1 MLATPLLAMHKAR
14 PQMALFPRAIL
25 EAILLTEGPI
35 GSADDVARH
44 LGLANRFKVARL
56 LKREGLPPLHRI
68 GEWATVLAWTIAAER
83 ERLSLCR
90 IAFRSRRYPSA
101 CYRLVKE
108 ITGIGWEEVKGR
120 GSAWVER
127 QFIRELHAQGIARA

>member
-1 MLATPLLAMHKAR
+1 
-14 PQMALFPRAIL
+14 MALFPRAIL
-25 EAILLTEGPI
+25 EAILLAEGPI
-35 GSADDVARH
+35 GSADAVARH

-56 LKREGLPPLHRI
+56 LKREGLPPLHRL
-68 GEWATVLAWTIAAER
+68 GEWATVLSWTIAAER
-83 ERLSLCR
+83 HGLSLCR

-108 ITGIGWEEVKGR
+108 VTGIGWEEVKAR

-127 QFIRELHAQGIARA
+127 QFIRELRAQHVVQ

>member
-1 MLATPLLAMHKAR
+1 MLATPLTAIHKAR

-25 EAILLTEGPI
+25 EAVLLAEGPI
-35 GSADDVARH
+35 GSADSVARH

-56 LKREGLPPLHRI
+56 LKREGLPPLHRL
-68 GEWATVLAWTIAAER
+68 GEWATVLSWTISAER

-90 IAFRSRRYPSA
+90 IAFRSHRHPSA

-108 ITGIGWEEVKGR
+108 VTGIGWEEVKAH

-127 QFIRELHAQGIARA
+127 QFIRVLHAQGMARA